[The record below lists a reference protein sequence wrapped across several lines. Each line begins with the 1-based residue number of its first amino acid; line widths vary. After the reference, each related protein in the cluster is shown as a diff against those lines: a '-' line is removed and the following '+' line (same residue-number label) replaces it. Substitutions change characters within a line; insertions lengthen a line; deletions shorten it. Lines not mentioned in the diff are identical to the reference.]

1 MVRSTFLMAGAAA
14 VIALNGCGKANARP
28 AESAAVAPLAF
39 TPASVASRA
48 TENGATPMFLSTSR
62 GDRVVAWVSAPGGGE
77 AGTLNFSVMPAGAHE
92 ATSPAAIRDPLGPI
106 EPHGEAPPQLAAD
119 ASGRIF
125 ALYAVGKV
133 VPGRRFP
140 ASALRLVHSED
151 AGLSWSA
158 PVTVN
163 EAGPLGEFGSHNFQN
178 LSVTPNGVLV
188 VTWLRGGKDGSGVAM
203 SRSRDGGRTWEP
215 TRTVYGDP
223 SCPCCRT
230 AVASDADGALYL
242 AWRAVL
248 PGDIRDVVVMKS
260 TDGGETWGE
269 PVRPVAHDWVFPG
282 CPHAGPSLRV
292 SGTGEVHIAWW
303 NGKEGQAGVWYG
315 RSTDGGKTF
324 TSQPLAVGNRSAPAH
339 VQLALAPGNRVLVA
353 WDDGHSALPR
363 TLLRMSSD
371 GGNSFGAQQLVS
383 EEGVAA
389 SFPVLAVAG
398 DSVLV
403 AWSQTTAS
411 AHHEKAAKAVDM
423 KDPKAV
429 MGLPRVGQSE
439 ILVRSAR
446 L

>member
-1 MVRSTFLMAGAAA
+1 MGRLTLLIAGAGAAA
-14 VIALNGCGKANARP
+14 VLNGCGKADARP
-28 AESAAVAPLAF
+28 AESAAATALSF

-48 TENGATPMFLSTSR
+48 TENGATPMFLSTPR
-62 GDRVVAWVSAPGGGE
+62 GDRIVAWVSAPGGGE
-77 AGTLNFSVMPAGAHE
+77 QGVLHFSVTPSGAPQ
-92 ATSPAAIRDPLGPI
+92 ATLPEPIRDSLGPI

-140 ASALRLVHSED
+140 ASALRLVRSED
-151 AGLSWSA
+151 AGLTWSQ

-163 EAGPLGEFGSHNFQN
+163 ETGPLGEFGSHNFQN
-178 LSVTPNGVLV
+178 LSVTPHGVLV
-188 VTWLRGGKDGSGVAM
+188 VTWLLASKDGSGVAM

-260 TDGGETWGE
+260 IDGGETWGE
-269 PVRPVAHDWVFPG
+269 PVRPVAHGWVFPG
-282 CPHAGPSLRV
+282 CPHAGPSLKV
-292 SGTGEVHIAWW
+292 SANGEVHIAWW
-303 NGKEGQAGVWYG
+303 NGKEGEAGVWYG
-315 RSTDGGKTF
+315 RSSDGGKTF
-324 TSQPLAVGNRSAPAH
+324 TSQPLAVSHRSAPAH

-353 WDDGHSALPR
+353 WDDGHSTLPR
-363 TLLRMSSD
+363 TLLRQSTD
-371 GGNSFGAQQLVS
+371 GGNTFGAQQLVS

-403 AWSQTTAS
+403 AWSQTTAA
-411 AHHEKAAKAVDM
+411 AHHEKAAKAADM

-439 ILVRSAR
+439 ILVRAAK